1 MTQTDGEEWIIK
13 SHILLRLT
21 QELTYDLTYSS
32 SIGGEH
38 ATCVNGNVWNP
49 GIEDILAVARQ
60 IGSIVDIEVSR
71 FLPYNINNKSLYGLK
86 IIVKQRGRMAMNIKL
101 DRY

>member
-1 MTQTDGEEWIIK
+1 LTQTDGEEWIIK
-13 SHILLRLT
+13 FHILLRLT

-38 ATCVNGNVWNP
+38 ATCVNGNGWNP
-49 GIEDILAVARQ
+49 G
-60 IGSIVDIEVSR
+60 IEVSR